1 MLDWPGTSYIYCTHC
16 HMRIHHALKGAALCA
31 VLTNHDPLADLFIRT
46 MDQAS
51 SGQSAA
57 APGPDQ
63 PQWLAVPQPLTRNYV
78 IRRDSGS
85 QWLCVSEPDAI
96 PGDPGYWRDLN
107 RQRVLEAEQLLVL
120 LRLDTQGDL
129 DACLLLEDLVSL
141 HGSNTETRAKQAAVI
156 LFPPEDEPEYLPEN
170 HRRLIAILA
179 YALGDCRLS
188 VSGPEEDVSLR
199 ILDAARALSGGADL
213 SAASPADPSG
223 QAVSS
228 QTDTVS
234 PDSAPAASAGIQ
246 DQESTSQPLPEEAD
260 SPASADAAFCR
271 DMPGE
276 ASPNPDPAINQ

>member
-1 MLDWPGTSYIYCTHC
+1 ML
-16 HMRIHHALKGAALCA
+16 
-31 VLTNHDPLADLFIRT
+31 PLSI
-46 MDQAS
+46 
-51 SGQSAA
+51 SG
-57 APGPDQ
+57 
-63 PQWLAVPQPLTRNYV
+63 R
-78 IRRDSGS
+78 
-85 QWLCVSEPDAI
+85 
-96 PGDPGYWRDLN
+96 
-107 RQRVLEAEQLLVL
+107 
-120 LRLDTQGDL
+120 
-129 DACLLLEDLVSL
+129 
-141 HGSNTETRAKQAAVI
+141 
-156 LFPPEDEPEYLPEN
+156 
-170 HRRLIAILA
+170 
-179 YALGDCRLS
+179 
-188 VSGPEEDVSLR
+188 EEDVSLR